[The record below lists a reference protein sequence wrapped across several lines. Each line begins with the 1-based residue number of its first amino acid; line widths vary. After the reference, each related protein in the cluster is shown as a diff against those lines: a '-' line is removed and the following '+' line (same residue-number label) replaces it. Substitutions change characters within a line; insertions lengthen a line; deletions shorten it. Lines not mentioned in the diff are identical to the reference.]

1 MDEKML
7 ESLQKKS
14 RRSYYFAAFFSA
26 AVFLSITSVLFFL
39 LLTTSDGIAYL
50 EESPVEMIAGVIIL
64 PALLAV
70 GIYFFLYH
78 LFVKR
83 TYEAFNQAFKGTY
96 VLQTVETAGGFSE
109 LSYTPKGGFSYNEI
123 YDSLVVS
130 SGEYKYFKSED
141 QLSGTLYTI
150 PFSYSDVVT
159 QYLKRNGKKSEI
171 RTVFSGQVIRFTLP
185 ENFKWS
191 FGHLQIFEK
200 KFLSNLKGYTAP
212 YKIQTENEA
221 FNQRFEIFAADEHN
235 AFYLLTPR
243 MLEQIIRFADF
254 ANCQIALA
262 FVGMALYV
270 AVDRPHSM
278 FNASVRQS
286 LTKQR
291 QLIFD
296 DAILLKKA
304 GEILLFGTDA
314 HSNQEQP

>member
-1 MDEKML
+1 M
-7 ESLQKKS
+7 
-14 RRSYYFAAFFSA
+14 
-26 AVFLSITSVLFFL
+26 IT
-39 LLTTSDGIAYL
+39 
-50 EESPVEMIAGVIIL
+50 GVIVL

-70 GIYFFLYH
+70 GIYLLLYY
-78 LFVKR
+78 LFVKK
-83 TYEAFNQAFKGTY
+83 TYETFNQAFKGTY
-96 VLQTVETAGGFSE
+96 VLQIVETAGGFSN
-109 LSYTPKGGFSYNEI
+109 LSYSPKSGFDYNEI
-123 YDSLVVS
+123 RDSHVVN

-141 QLSGTLYTI
+141 QLSGTLYAI

-171 RTVFSGQVIRFTLP
+171 RTIFSGQVMRFSLP
-185 ENFKWS
+185 NEFKWS

-200 KFLSNLKGYTAP
+200 EFLSNLKGHTAP

-254 ANCQIALA
+254 ANCQIALT

>member
-1 MDEKML
+1 MDEKIL

-14 RRSYYFAAFFSA
+14 RRSYYCAAACSA
-26 AVFLSITSVLFFL
+26 AVFLAITSVLLFL
-39 LLTTSDGIAYL
+39 LLTTPDGMAYL
-50 EESPVEMIAGVIIL
+50 KESPAEMITGVTIP

-96 VLQTVETAGGFSE
+96 VLQTVETAGGFSD
-109 LSYTPKGGFSYNEI
+109 LSYTPKGGFNYNEI
-123 YDSLVVS
+123 RDSLVVN

-141 QLSGTLYTI
+141 QLSGTLYAI

-159 QYLKRNGKKSEI
+159 RYFKRNGKKSEI
-171 RTVFSGQVIRFTLP
+171 RTIFSGQVMRFTLP
-185 ENFKWS
+185 EDFKWS

-200 KFLSNLKGYTAP
+200 EFLSNLKGRTAP
-212 YKIQTENEA
+212 CKVWTENEA
-221 FNQRFEIFAADEHN
+221 SNRRFEVFAADEHN

-243 MLEQIIRFADF
+243 MLEQITRFADF
-254 ANCQIALA
+254 ANCQIALT
-262 FVGMALYV
+262 FVGMSLYV

-286 LTKQR
+286 LAKQE
-291 QLIFD
+291 QLILN

-304 GEILLFGTDA
+304 GEILVLGADSLTE
-314 HSNQEQP
+314 SSRE

>member
-1 MDEKML
+1 MDEKTI
-7 ESLQKKS
+7 EALQKKS
-14 RRSYYFAAFFSA
+14 RRSYYFAAAFSA
-26 AVFLSITSVLFFL
+26 TVFLAITSVLFFL
-39 LLTTSDGIAYL
+39 LLTTPSGIAYL
-50 EESPVEMIAGVIIL
+50 EESPKEMITGVIVL

-70 GIYFFLYH
+70 GIYPLLYY
-78 LFVKR
+78 LFVKT
-83 TYEAFNQAFKGTY
+83 TYETFNQAFKGTY
-96 VLQTVETAGGFSE
+96 VLQIVETAGGFSN
-109 LSYTPKGGFSYNEI
+109 LSYSPKNGLDYNEI
-123 YDSLVVS
+123 RDSHVVN

-141 QLSGTLYTI
+141 QLSGTLYAI

-171 RTVFSGQVIRFTLP
+171 RTIFSGQVMRFSLP
-185 ENFKWS
+185 NEFKWS

-200 KFLSNLKGYTAP
+200 EFLSNLKGYTAP

-254 ANCQIALA
+254 ANCQIALT

>member
-1 MDEKML
+1 MDEKTI
-7 ESLQKKS
+7 EALQKKS
-14 RRSYYFAAFFSA
+14 RRSYYFAAAFSA
-26 AVFLSITSVLFFL
+26 TVFLAITSVLFFL
-39 LLTTSDGIAYL
+39 LLTTPSGIAYL
-50 EESPVEMIAGVIIL
+50 EESPKEMITGVIVL

-70 GIYFFLYH
+70 GIYLLLYY
-78 LFVKR
+78 LFVKT
-83 TYEAFNQAFKGTY
+83 TYETFNQAFKGTY
-96 VLQTVETAGGFSE
+96 VLQIVETAGGFSN
-109 LSYTPKGGFSYNEI
+109 LSYSP
-123 YDSLVVS
+123 
-130 SGEYKYFKSED
+130 
-141 QLSGTLYTI
+141 
-150 PFSYSDVVT
+150 VT

-171 RTVFSGQVIRFTLP
+171 RTIFSGQVMRFSLP
-185 ENFKWS
+185 NEFKWS

-200 KFLSNLKGYTAP
+200 EFLSNLKGYTAP

>member
-1 MDEKML
+1 ML

-14 RRSYYFAAFFSA
+14 HRSYYFAAFFSA

-123 YDSLVVS
+123 YGSLVVS

-200 KFLSNLKGYTAP
+200 EFLSNLKGRTKGRTAP

-221 FNQRFEIFAADEHN
+221 FNRRFEVFTADEHN

-243 MLEQIIRFADF
+243 MLEQIIHFADY
-254 ANCQIALA
+254 ANCQIAIT
-262 FVGMALYV
+262 FVGMSLYV
-270 AVDRPHSM
+270 AVNRPHSM

-286 LTKQR
+286 LAKQR

-304 GEILLFGTDA
+304 GEILLLKTD
-314 HSNQEQP
+314 SYLNQKQS

>member
-1 MDEKML
+1 MK
-7 ESLQKKS
+7 
-14 RRSYYFAAFFSA
+14 
-26 AVFLSITSVLFFL
+26 T
-39 LLTTSDGIAYL
+39 
-50 EESPVEMIAGVIIL
+50 
-64 PALLAV
+64 
-70 GIYFFLYH
+70 
-78 LFVKR
+78 
-83 TYEAFNQAFKGTY
+83 TYETFNQAFKGTY
-96 VLQTVETAGGFSE
+96 VLQIVETAGGFSN
-109 LSYTPKGGFSYNEI
+109 LSYSPKNGLDYNEI
-123 YDSLVVS
+123 RDSHVVN

-141 QLSGTLYTI
+141 QLSGTLYAI

-171 RTVFSGQVIRFTLP
+171 RTIFSGQVMRFSLP
-185 ENFKWS
+185 NEFKWS

-200 KFLSNLKGYTAP
+200 EFLSNLKGYTAP

-243 MLEQIIRFADF
+243 MLEQIIQFADF

-314 HSNQEQP
+314 HSSQEQP

>member
-1 MDEKML
+1 
-7 ESLQKKS
+7 
-14 RRSYYFAAFFSA
+14 
-26 AVFLSITSVLFFL
+26 
-39 LLTTSDGIAYL
+39 
-50 EESPVEMIAGVIIL
+50 MIVL

-70 GIYFFLYH
+70 GIYLLLYY
-78 LFVKR
+78 LFVKT
-83 TYEAFNQAFKGTY
+83 TYETFNQAFKGTY
-96 VLQTVETAGGFSE
+96 VLQIVETAGGFSN
-109 LSYTPKGGFSYNEI
+109 LSYSPKNGLDYNEI
-123 YDSLVVS
+123 RDSHVVN

-141 QLSGTLYTI
+141 QLSGTLYAI

-171 RTVFSGQVIRFTLP
+171 RTIFSGQVMRFSLP
-185 ENFKWS
+185 NEFKWS

-200 KFLSNLKGYTAP
+200 EFLSNLKGYTAP

-243 MLEQIIRFADF
+243 MLEQIIQFADF